1 MRFYPPRMLKNVNKV
16 KIYEFWSD
24 CVAGLGLRMK
34 SAPGFWLGAL
44 GLFLVGVVV
53 GVVGIV
59 GVVGVVVGVV
69 GVGG

>member
-1 MRFYPPRMLKNVNKV
+1 MLKNVNKV

-53 GVVGIV
+53 GVVG
-59 GVVGVVVGVV
+59 VVGVVVGVV
-69 GVGG
+69 GVVGG